1 MPFRMQ
7 VHVLCVF
14 DLQEKHARRFTDKGT
29 LLLPLP
35 FRSVSG
41 PSRPDTPT
49 SPGEASVGG
58 AHSRYFCRTAV
69 HTVGYCSGTAVGRIV
84 CATQSSMAIS
94 YGMDVRCSDIWY
106 SARGNRLRTTA
117 QLHAGRPL
125 ARVPIRPRH
134 SSPHP
139 APSRAPGTCQWAC
152 SLIGRASHL
161 QRVLPSRGRRC
172 DRHS

>member
-1 MPFRMQ
+1 MQ

-41 PSRPDTPT
+41 PSRPDTHPQAPERRAWEARTRAT
-49 SPGEASVGG
+49 SAAQLCTLLV
-58 AHSRYFCRTAV
+58 
-69 HTVGYCSGTAVGRIV
+69 TVVVQLFGRIV

>member
-1 MPFRMQ
+1 MQ
-7 VHVLCVF
+7 RSTCYVF
-14 DLQEKHARRFTDKGT
+14 STYRKNTRGA
-29 LLLPLP
+29 
-35 FRSVSG
+35 
-41 PSRPDTPT
+41 SRIK
-49 SPGEASVGG
+49 A
-58 AHSRYFCRTAV
+58 RYFCRSRSVPFQGPRGQTHPQAPERRAWEARTRATSAAQLCTLLV
-69 HTVGYCSGTAVGRIV
+69 TVVVQLFGRIV